1 MKHLGTYLAHY
12 SAVIAGLAAFVASH
26 AALFSAIPGATP
38 YVAGTAGV
46 SAAVVAAL
54 HALGVDPPKDTGSA
68 AKLALWVVPL
78 VALLGSANLT
88 ACSTVESTLT
98 SPKSAPYVQAAVV
111 VAVSTAES
119 KGISASTINTIAHQ
133 ALIADQGA
141 GATLAAVSSV
151 VQAQVAKLRLTAA
164 DQAAADI
171 VLAAL
176 SASIQT
182 QLQANPTLAQAQTAA
197 AVVINDVIAATGG

>member
-12 SAVIAGLAAFVASH
+12 SAVVAGLAAFVASH
-26 AALFSAIPGATP
+26 ATLFSAIPGATP
-38 YVAGTAGV
+38 YVAGIVGV
-46 SAAVVAAL
+46 SAAVTAAL
-54 HALGVDPPKDTGSA
+54 HALGVDPPKSTTPMGTVAAVLLTGL
-68 AKLALWVVPL
+68 LAGTMLS
-78 VALLGSANLT
+78 G
-88 ACSTVESTLT
+88 CSTVESTLT
-98 SPKSAPYVQAAVV
+98 SPKSAPYVQAAVD
-111 VAVSTAES
+111 VAVATAES
-119 KGISASTINTIAHQ
+119 KGISAAQINTIAHQ
-133 ALIADQGA
+133 ALIADQGV
-141 GATLAAVSSV
+141 GATLTAVSSV
-151 VQAQVAKLRLTAA
+151 VQAQIAKLRLTAA

>member
-12 SAVIAGLAAFVASH
+12 SAVVAGLAAFVASH
-26 AALFSAIPGATP
+26 ATLFSAIPGATP
-38 YVAGTAGV
+38 YIAGVVGV

-54 HALGVDPPKDTGSA
+54 HALGVDPPKSSTPMETVA
-68 AKLALWVVPL
+68 A
-78 VALLGSANLT
+78 ALLTGLLAGTMLSG
-88 ACSTVESTLT
+88 CSTVESTLT
-98 SPKSAPYVQAAVV
+98 SPKSAPYVQAAVD
-111 VAVSTAES
+111 VAIATAES
-119 KGISASTINTIAHQ
+119 KGISAAQINTIAHQ

-141 GATLAAVSSV
+141 GATLAAVSSI
-151 VQAQVAKLRLTAA
+151 VQAQIAKLRLTAA

>member
-12 SAVIAGLAAFVASH
+12 SAVVAGLAAFVASH
-26 AALFSAIPGATP
+26 ASLFSAVPGATP
-38 YVAGTAGV
+38 YVAGIVGV
-46 SAAVVAAL
+46 SAAAVAAL
-54 HALGVDPPKDTGSA
+54 HALGVDPPKSSTPMGTVAAVLLTGL
-68 AKLALWVVPL
+68 LAG
-78 VALLGSANLT
+78 AMLT
-88 ACSTVESTLT
+88 GCASVESTLT
-98 SPKSAPYVQAAVV
+98 SPKSAPYVQGAVV

-119 KGISASTINTIAHQ
+119 KGISAAQINTIAHQ

-151 VQAQVAKLRLTAA
+151 VQAQIAKLRLTAA

-197 AVVINDVIAATGG
+197 AIVINDVIVATGG